1 MSRGLF
7 IAVEGLGGLGKTTL
21 SDHLADSFKERGFE
35 VLRTREPGG
44 TPGGEI
50 LRELLR
56 SGKLD
61 DSDVED
67 QKFSA
72 MGNALVFNAARHDH
86 IEKVILPA
94 IAKGQVVICDR
105 FCDSTI
111 AIQSVQ
117 GGIEYQRLVE
127 LHKLAIGVCPDLTI
141 LLDGTAELANSR
153 LSSEEV
159 KSDKFD
165 RFSIDRKN
173 QIAAVHRNL
182 AERGSADR
190 FGEYFVIPA
199 DQPLERIK
207 EVGLNAALVAAV
219 EIGTVNFPL
228 GRQRLQELRELQDPE
243 LLSFLSTPEMSMTQL
258 VEALKDS
265 SKRVP
270 MTK

>member
-21 SDHLADSFKERGFE
+21 SDHLADSFKESGFE

-61 DSDVED
+61 DSDVEN

-86 IEKVILPA
+86 VEKVILPA

-111 AIQSVQ
+111 AIQSIQ
-117 GGIEYQRLVE
+117 GDIEYQRLVE

-153 LSSEEV
+153 LSSEEI

-173 QIAAVHRNL
+173 QIAAVHRKL
-182 AERGSADR
+182 AERGSSDR

-199 DQPLERIK
+199 TESLERIK
-207 EVGLNAALVAAV
+207 EVGFNTALVVANR
-219 EIGTVNFPL
+219 IGTVNFPL
-228 GRQRLQELRELQDPE
+228 ARQRLKELRELQDPE
-243 LLSFLSTPEMSMTQL
+243 LLRILSTTQL
-258 VEALKDS
+258 SVPEIVEALKNV
-265 SKRVP
+265 SKKVP
-270 MTK
+270 VTK